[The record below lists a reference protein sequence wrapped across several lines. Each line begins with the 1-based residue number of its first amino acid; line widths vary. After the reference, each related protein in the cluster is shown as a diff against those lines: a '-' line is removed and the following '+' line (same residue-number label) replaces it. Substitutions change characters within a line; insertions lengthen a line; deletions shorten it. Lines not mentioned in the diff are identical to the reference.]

1 MIEVK
6 CSGCGEKYDPEYMI
20 IQDENTVYCPVCDYE
35 NSAKLDNLTDEE

>member
-6 CSGCGEKYDPEYMI
+6 CSGCGEEYDPEYMI